1 MSRRGGIGGGEGL
14 ALRRAQLRLERW
26 RERHGG
32 RGVRIP
38 ERLWALAVAA
48 ARAEGIAAT
57 AAALR
62 LDRQGLL
69 RRVELE
75 PESKHRGES
84 AEVATFV
91 ELRMSELQ
99 GQGEVRAV
107 VELSGRDGELMRLVV
122 SDVRGLDV
130 VSLARTFWSRQR

>member
-1 MSRRGGIGGGEGL
+1 MSRSGGIEGDEGF
-14 ALRRAQLRLERW
+14 ALRRAQEGLARW

-38 ERLWALAVAA
+38 ERLWALAVEA

-69 RRVELE
+69 RRVEVE
-75 PESKHRGES
+75 PAAERQEQS
-84 AEVATFV
+84 ATVSTFV
-91 ELRMSELQ
+91 ELRVSELGAQ
-99 GQGEVRAV
+99 GGERAV
-107 VELSGRDGELMRLVV
+107 VELLGSDGEVLRIRDLPW
-122 SDVRGLDV
+122 LEV
-130 VSLARTFWSRQR
+130 VSLAQAFWSRRR

>member
-1 MSRRGGIGGGEGL
+1 MGPGGGGSARRG
-14 ALRRAQLRLERW
+14 
-26 RERHGG
+26 
-32 RGVRIP
+32 
-38 ERLWALAVAA
+38 
-48 ARAEGIAAT
+48 
-57 AAALR
+57 
-62 LDRQGLL
+62 
-69 RRVELE
+69 
-75 PESKHRGES
+75 HRGES